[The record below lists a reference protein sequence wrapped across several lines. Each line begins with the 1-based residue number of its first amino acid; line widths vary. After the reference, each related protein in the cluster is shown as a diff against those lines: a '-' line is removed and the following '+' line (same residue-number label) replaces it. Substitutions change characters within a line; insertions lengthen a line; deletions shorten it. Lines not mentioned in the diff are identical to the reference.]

1 MEGKKGRL
9 TQDVLRAVC
18 IIVIILREVID
29 PVTASFVDSC
39 ESDSCDSAVM
49 YKVPKS
55 HPTHPMLPFPLP
67 SSNTTTHTS
76 ILRVLFCGFTDPIK
90 SIGISIQGSNT
101 THCGALFG
109 VGGVWGPQ

>member
-1 MEGKKGRL
+1 MNLWYFMPGMKKNSFFDIWLWKENTMEGKKGRL

-18 IIVIILREVID
+18 IIIIILREVID

-55 HPTHPMLPFPLP
+55 HPTHPM
-67 SSNTTTHTS
+67 
-76 ILRVLFCGFTDPIK
+76 
-90 SIGISIQGSNT
+90 
-101 THCGALFG
+101 
-109 VGGVWGPQ
+109 